1 MSNVVERALRRSERR
16 LVAEIKAGDNK
27 AFEELVQ
34 RYHKRIYMIAYGILK
49 NEADAYDATQEVFLK
64 VFKYIKNFKENS
76 TLYTWMYKI
85 TKNVSIDMYR
95 KKKNISPS
103 EYQDYQLKG
112 SEIYGNSVHH
122 KVISPVEQVERN
134 ELSVKMAKAMQKLS
148 DDHREVL
155 QLREFDGLSY
165 SEIAKTLGISQ
176 GTVMSRLHHARMN
189 LKKYLKEY
197 AD

>member
-1 MSNVVERALRRSERR
+1 MRRNEKR

-34 RYHKRIYMIAYGILK
+34 KYQKRIYMIAYGILK
-49 NEADAYDATQEVFLK
+49 NESDAYDATQEVFLK

-95 KKKNISPS
+95 KKKNLSPT
-103 EYQDYQLKG
+103 EYQDYHSKNPDVYADT
-112 SEIYGNSVHH
+112 IHH
-122 KVISPVEQVERN
+122 KVVSPLEQAEKN
-134 ELSVKMAKAMQKLS
+134 ELSVKMAKAMEKLS
-148 DDHREVL
+148 EDHKKILR
-155 QLREFDGLSY
+155 LREFDGLSY
-165 SEIAKTLGISQ
+165 SEIAELLEISQ
-176 GTVMSRLHHARMN
+176 GTVMSRLHHARNN

-197 AD
+197 EN